1 MEESFLAALQRQ
13 QVEIAVGEL
22 LLASDYYSRLEIIE
36 RLRHQ
41 LAHAD
46 PSLDTSRLS
55 EAAQEE
61 LREIGLLPSSA
72 PQE

>member
-36 RLRHQ
+36 RLRHL

-46 PSLDTSRLS
+46 PSLDANRLS

-72 PQE
+72 SQE